1 MVFLVRQFILIFAPF
16 VRDVAGL
23 DVDAEKEI
31 PSCELI
37 ATKCIGSGVTSEV
50 YQGHWNRIGRVAWC
64 RVGKCWEDGEPEE
77 LVGEGSLKKREGH
90 CATGDSDDQRLTYHL
105 NVSIR
110 VDVQS
115 PKNLPVNVEIPRV

>member
-90 CATGDSDDQRLTYHL
+90 
-105 NVSIR
+105 
-110 VDVQS
+110 
-115 PKNLPVNVEIPRV
+115 

>member
-50 YQGHWNRIGRVAWC
+50 YQGHWNRIGRVPWW
-64 RVGKCWEDGEPEE
+64 RSWVGKCWEDGDEPEE

-90 CATGDSDDQRLTYHL
+90 
-105 NVSIR
+105 
-110 VDVQS
+110 
-115 PKNLPVNVEIPRV
+115 